1 MRQIERGGLKYSTM
15 YNVYRDSHIVPTW
28 IFINFVRAGHEIH
41 TKALG
46 GHTDIK
52 IKGTILIHLWPFEKM
67 PLLYF
72 DYVKTAD
79 FGSEK
84 KFLV

>member
-1 MRQIERGGLKYSTM
+1 MHQ
-15 YNVYRDSHIVPTW
+15 
-28 IFINFVRAGHEIH
+28 IH

-46 GHTDIK
+46 GYTDIK
-52 IKGTILIHLWPFEKM
+52 IKGTILIHLWPSELFDG
-67 PLLYF
+67 LYF
-72 DYVKTAD
+72 DYVKSAD